1 MDALILILILIGG
14 LIVFTIFGTIAFIL
28 CQKFTKYRQDIDNL
42 FEFIC
47 LGPFAFICIILLIV
61 YEKIEKFVSKF

>member
-28 CQKFTKYRQDIDNL
+28 CQKFTKCRQDVDNL
-42 FEFIC
+42 LHFIC
-47 LGPFAFICIILLIV
+47 LGPFAFIGIILLIV